1 MKNFF
6 LKIYDFLSGH
16 KWFASGILVIILAVC
31 IFLVSRLQFSE
42 DISEFLPGDDLSRK
56 YMSVYANSNSQDKI
70 AIIFSPDNDSVP
82 LDTVVYAMD
91 CFKEIFSKNDTD
103 SLVADFEVKVDEMAM
118 LETMGFVTA
127 NYPYFLT
134 DADYLR
140 MDSLLQE
147 SDYIESQLEADKQM
161 LMFPAAGVMVGNLRY
176 DPLNLFSPVLQRM
189 KSFQMSEGYTIIDG
203 CIFIKDTRQGLA
215 FMSSPFGAS
224 ESSDNEVLAALIDK
238 SASETEA
245 KVSSVKV
252 SSVGAPLI
260 AVTNSRQIKRDSM
273 VSMLLSLVLI
283 LALLLLSFRRFRDLL
298 WIMVSIAVGWLIAL
312 GAFALLGSSMSL
324 IVIGVGSIMIGIAVN
339 YPLHFLDRFKVTNNV
354 RETLGDVVE
363 PLVIGNITTVGAFAC
378 LLWLDAAA
386 IRQMGLF
393 GSLVLIGTILFVI
406 IFLPVF
412 MKPRKKA
419 FVEHHGKIESLL
431 SMKMERKK
439 WVAGVVV
446 IITLVLGWFSTDIS
460 FDSDLHHINYMTD
473 EQERDLKILSES
485 LGQDDAGRIYAVSE
499 ANDLQ
504 SALAQNECM
513 LDSLTGRKSSNY
525 EIKYVSGIGN
535 FIPTEARQTE
545 RLSAW
550 RNFWTKHDS
559 TLIDFKG
566 KSMAAGFSEGAFEPF
581 IESVG
586 NEYKVMPVDYFNP
599 ILELVGM
606 SYVQNTGS
614 GVRILN
620 HIGVDG
626 DGKKLKEELRTS
638 VSGSMFFDTEDVSG
652 RLVSAL
658 SDDFNFVGFVCSFI
672 VFFFLWLSFGRI
684 ELSLMSFLPLAVSWV
699 WILGAMQLLGV
710 QFNIVNII
718 LATFIFGQGDDYTIF
733 ITEGLMSEYAK
744 GKKVLMSYK
753 KSVALSSVIMFV
765 GIGSLVIASHPAM
778 RSLGVVTV
786 IGMITVVIMA
796 FYLPPLVFR
805 WLTTKKGRLRE
816 LPVTLLRLLQ
826 SFLAISIFGIFALFV
841 IKPIAFLMLNFG
853 ADKEKRKKRI
863 HKLICF
869 STKFTIKHVP
879 GAKFRLNNISGEK
892 FDRPAMIICNHQS
905 FYDLMCILSLSPKIV
920 VMANDKAWNSPVF
933 GSIIRNADFY
943 PASDG
948 YEKHLTHLQAL
959 VDQGYLIAV
968 FPEGTRSEDR
978 TIMRFHK
985 GAFYLA
991 EKLNLDILPVFV
1003 HGVGHV
1009 LPKREFMICRGRM
1022 YMEIHNRISINDP
1035 KIGSDYRQKTSYF
1048 HKYYVENYAE
1058 LLKMEE
1064 TMGNYKYFVRHKYLY
1079 KGKDVERRCRRVLA
1093 NVNMPQLVLD
1103 KSVHVIWVLNSG
1115 QGEVAWLFALMHHG
1129 VDVYAFEKNED
1140 DYALAS
1146 HCSFIPR
1153 NLHFMRYESKDD
1165 FANVPQADI
1174 CFALCGEEGDVVAD
1188 YGELENVKNINLFHN
1203 YVR

>member
-6 LKIYDFLSGH
+6 LKIYDFFTGH
-16 KWFASGILVIILAVC
+16 KWFASVILVLILAVC
-31 IFLVSRLQFSE
+31 TFLVSKLNYSE

-70 AIIFSPDNDSVP
+70 AIIFTPEDDSVP
-82 LDTVVYAMD
+82 IDTVVYAMD
-91 CFKEIFSKNDTD
+91 CFKEIFDQNDAD
-103 SLVADFEVKVDEMAM
+103 SLIKDFEVKVDEFSM
-118 LETMGFVTA
+118 LETMGFVTE

-134 DADYLR
+134 DDDYSR
-140 MDSLLQE
+140 MDSLL
-147 SDYIESQLEADKQM
+147 SSPDYIESQLETDKQM

-189 KSFQMSEGYTIIDG
+189 KSFQMSDGYTVIDG
-203 CIFIKDTRQGLA
+203 CIFIKDSRQGLA

-224 ESSDNEVLAALIDK
+224 ESSDNEILASILDK
-238 SASETEA
+238 SASETHN
-245 KVSSVKV
+245 KVPSVKV
-252 SSVGAPLI
+252 SAIGAPII
-260 AVTNSRQIKRDSM
+260 AVSNSKQIKRDSM
-273 VSMLLSLVLI
+273 VSMLISLVLI
-283 LALLLLSFRRFRDLL
+283 LALLLLSFRRFRDLF
-298 WIMVSIAVGWLIAL
+298 WILVSVAAGWLIAL
-312 GAFALLGSSMSL
+312 GAFALLGSNMSL
-324 IVIGVGSIMIGIAVN
+324 IVIGIGSIMIGIAVN

-393 GSLVLIGTILFVI
+393 GSLVLVGTILFVV

-412 MKPRKKA
+412 MKPRKKVY
-419 FVEHHGKIESLL
+419 VEHHGKIESLL
-431 SMKMERKK
+431 SLKMERKK
-439 WVAGVVV
+439 WVAGVVI

-460 FDSDLHHINYMTD
+460 FDTDLHHINYMTE

-485 LGQDDAGRIYAVSE
+485 LGQDDSQRIYAVSE
-499 ANDLQ
+499 AENLP
-504 SALAQNECM
+504 SALALNEC
-513 LDSLTGRKSSNY
+513 LIDSVAKRKSPDY
-525 EIKYVSGIGN
+525 KIKYVSGIGN
-535 FIPTEARQTE
+535 FIPTETRQAE

-550 RNFWTKHDS
+550 RNFWARHDS
-559 TLIDFKG
+559 TLIDFKE
-566 KSMAAGFSEGAFEPF
+566 KSIAAGFSEGAFEPF
-581 IESVG
+581 IESIG
-586 NEYKVMPVDYFNP
+586 NEYKVMPVDYFSP

-606 SYVQNTGS
+606 SYVQESENS
-614 GVRILN
+614 VRILN

-626 DGKKLKEELRTS
+626 DENKLKEELRTS

-652 RLVSAL
+652 SMISAL
-658 SDDFNFVGFVCSFI
+658 SDDFNFVGLVCSLI

-684 ELSLMSFLPLAVSWV
+684 ELSLMSFLPLAVSWI
-699 WILGAMQLLGV
+699 WILGAMQLTGV

-733 ITEGLMSEYAK
+733 ITEGLMSEYAC

-753 KSVALSSVIMFV
+753 KSVALSSIIMFV
-765 GIGSLVIASHPAM
+765 GIGSLVIAKHPAM
-778 RSLGVVTV
+778 RSLGLVTV

-816 LPVTLLRLLQ
+816 LPVTLRRLIQ
-826 SFLAISIFGIFALFV
+826 SFLAISIFGIFALLV
-841 IKPIAFLMLNFG
+841 IKPVAFVLLHFG
-853 ADKEKRKKRI
+853 VDETKRKKRI

-869 STKFTIKHVP
+869 STRFTIKHVP
-879 GAKFRLNNISGEK
+879 GAKYRLNNLSGEK

-905 FYDLMCILSLSPKIV
+905 YYDLMCILSLSPKIV
-920 VMANDKAWNSPVF
+920 VMANDHAWNNPVF

-948 YEKHLTHLQAL
+948 YEKHLPHMQSL
-959 VDQGYLIAV
+959 VDQGYSIAV

-1035 KIGSDYRQKTSYF
+1035 RIGSDYRQKTSYF

-1064 TMGNYKYFVRHKYLY
+1064 TMCNYKYFVRHKYLY
-1079 KGKDVERRCRRVLA
+1079 KGKDVSRRCRRILA
-1093 NVNMPQLVLD
+1093 NVPMPKLVLD
-1103 KSVHVIWVLNSG
+1103 NNVRVIWLLNSG

-1153 NLHFMRYESKDD
+1153 NLHFIRYESKEN
-1165 FANVPQADI
+1165 FAEVPQADV
-1174 CFALCGEEGDVVAD
+1174 CFALCYDGIDVDSD
-1188 YGELENVKNINLFHN
+1188 YGELQNVKTINL
-1203 YVR
+1203 